1 MTKVMLAYRDRSK
14 LAIITVHD
22 VNPSHSEKIFG
33 TIKELNRLKIK
44 YNLSIVPYYSKK
56 YNVKDSPDFC
66 KEISSLLHS
75 TNGNVELTLHGLY
88 HQIDGQLDDFDT
100 HTKEEEKNEI
110 QQGMHILSAANLP
123 RPWTFIPP
131 AWHLSRQAIEA
142 LKELNFSISESMTEL
157 DLIQRGEKYLLHPVM
172 NWDQQG
178 DKEKNKQTLKQ
189 NKEMFYDR
197 LFNISGETYGLFRMA
212 IHPPNDPDEA
222 LADQIEMIKHLRDKE
237 SYRFMT
243 YSDLPVLEV
252 PHTYGQLSYT
262 NTNSRG
268 IY

>member
-1 MTKVMLAYRDRSK
+1 MTKDMLAYRDRSK

-22 VNPSHSEKIFG
+22 VNPSRSEKILQ
-33 TIKELNRLKIK
+33 TLDELNRLKIK

-56 YNVKDSPDFC
+56 YNVNDDPDFC
-66 KEISSLLHS
+66 NEISSLLHS

-88 HQIDGQLDDFDT
+88 HQVDSQFDDFDT

-110 QQGMHILSAANLP
+110 QQGLDILSSANLP
-123 RPWTFIPP
+123 KPSTFIPP

-142 LKELNFSISESMTEL
+142 LKELNFSVAESMTEL
-157 DLIQRGEKYLLHPVM
+157 DFIQIGKKCLLHPVM

-189 NKEMFYDR
+189 NKQMFYDR

-212 IHPPNDPDEA
+212 IHPPYDPDGA

-243 YSDLPVLEV
+243 YSDLLALEV
-252 PHTYGQLSYT
+252 PLIREELYYT
-262 NTNSRG
+262 NTNRDV
-268 IY
+268 